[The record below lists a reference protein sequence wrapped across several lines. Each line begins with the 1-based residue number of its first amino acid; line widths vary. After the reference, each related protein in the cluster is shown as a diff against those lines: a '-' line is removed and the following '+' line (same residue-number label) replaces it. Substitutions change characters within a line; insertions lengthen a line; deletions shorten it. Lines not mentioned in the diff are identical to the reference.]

1 MKKLI
6 FSILLCLCMVLLH
19 LPMTAKAMEIYVD
32 VNITGVAAFTL
43 EAESG
48 DSITGVKEKI
58 HAETGYPVT
67 QQILMFGNKPLED
80 DHTLADYN
88 IQKES
93 TLVLSLAVPE
103 GLQYSSSDNE
113 VTITGYTGSAAEIA
127 IPHTIESN
135 PVTAI
140 GTEAFKGSTSLTSV
154 TIPEGVTSIGERAFE
169 NCSSLKSVTIPSSVT
184 SIIQYAFCNCTS
196 LTSINIPTSVTS
208 IEEATFFGCSSLISI
223 TIPSGVTSI
232 EKSAFSG
239 CSNLK
244 SITIPN
250 SVTSIGNAVF
260 SSCTSLESVT
270 IPNSVMSIGKRAF
283 ACCSSLKSVDILDGV
298 TSIGEGAFEKCTS
311 LESVTIPN
319 SVTSLADDSFNNCTS
334 LTSVTIPNSVTSIG
348 NAVFRSCTSL
358 ESVTIPNSV
367 TSIGLCAF
375 LNCKSL
381 KSVDIPDSVTL
392 IYAGAFEN
400 CSSLESVTI
409 PNSVTSLAD
418 DSFTNCTSL
427 TSVTIPNSVTSI
439 GQCAFQNCKSLKSV
453 DIPDS
458 VTLIYAGAFS
468 ECESLISVTIPN
480 SVTIIEYNAFQNCK
494 SLESIVLPKGLDL
507 TSANI
512 PNTTSQ
518 VKYSLDTE
526 KGEVTITEIALGT
539 GKTGFA
545 IPATICGYPVAA
557 VIESEQNKVGEH
569 LHVGTATCKTQGDC
583 TICGK
588 PYILSHDFSADNIT
602 VEALKTAGTC
612 QTEAEYYYSCAVC
625 NLVEK
630 DDNHTFMGAKDSDNH
645 TGGTE
650 IRGAKDATCTEEGY
664 TGDTYCIGCGEKIS
678 AGIAIKMSAHN
689 LEKIPAK
696 DATVTETGNKEYWQ
710 CENCKKYFA
719 DEKGTNEISLEDTV
733 IQKLPPEIIK
743 GKGQS
748 VAEGEKKALS
758 FTSNAAYSDFIR
770 VELDGKTL
778 DAKNYTVKEGSTV
791 VTLKA
796 DYVTTL
802 SAGKHAIG
810 IVSESGTA
818 TTTFIV
824 NAKAVVDND
833 TKSPQTGDNSYMA
846 LWIALLFV
854 SGAGVIGTTVY
865 GKKKRAK

>member
-1 MKKLI
+1 MI
-6 FSILLCLCMVLLH
+6 FSILLCLCMVLLL

-298 TSIGEGAFEKCTS
+298 TSIGEGAFEKCSS

-392 IYAGAFEN
+392 IYAGAF
-400 CSSLESVTI
+400 
-409 PNSVTSLAD
+409 
-418 DSFTNCTSL
+418 
-427 TSVTIPNSVTSI
+427 
-439 GQCAFQNCKSLKSV
+439 
-453 DIPDS
+453 
-458 VTLIYAGAFS
+458 S

-480 SVTIIEYNAFQNCK
+480 SVTIIEYNAFQNCT
-494 SLESIVLPKGLDL
+494 SLESIVLPEGLDV

-526 KGEVTITEIALGT
+526 KGKVTITEISLGT

-557 VIESEQNKVGEH
+557 VIASEQNKVGEH
-569 LHVGTATCKTQGDC
+569 LHVGTATCKTEGTC

-588 PYILSHDFSADNIT
+588 PYILSHDFSADKIT
-602 VEALKTAGTC
+602 AEALKTAGTC
-612 QTEAEYYYSCAVC
+612 KTEAEYYYSCAVC

-630 DDNHTFMGAKDSDNH
+630 DDNHTFMGAKYSDNH

-719 DEKGTNEISLEDTV
+719 DEKDTNEISLEDTV

-743 GKGQS
+743 GKGQC

>member
-6 FSILLCLCMVLLH
+6 FSILLCLCMVLLL

-43 EAESG
+43 EVESG

-67 QQILMFGNKPLED
+67 QQILMFDNELLKD

-103 GLQYSSSDNE
+103 GLRYSSSDNE

-140 GTEAFKGSTSLTSV
+140 ETKAFKGSTSLTSV

-169 NCSSLKSVTIPSSVT
+169 NCSSLKSVIIPSSVT

-260 SSCTSLESVT
+260 NHCTSLESIDISDSVT
-270 IPNSVMSIGKRAF
+270 SINYEAF
-283 ACCSSLKSVDILDGV
+283 DGCTSLKSIDIPDGV
-298 TSIGEGAFEKCTS
+298 TSIGVEAFR
-311 LESVTIPN
+311 
-319 SVTSLADDSFNNCTS
+319 
-334 LTSVTIPNSVTSIG
+334 G
-348 NAVFRSCTSL
+348 CTSL

-367 TSIGLCAF
+367 TSIGPRVF
-375 LNCKSL
+375 QNCISL

-392 IYAGAFEN
+392 I
-400 CSSLESVTI
+400 
-409 PNSVTSLAD
+409 D
-418 DSFTNCTSL
+418 DGVFWRCTSL
-427 TSVTIPNSVTSI
+427 TSVTIPNSVTII
-439 GQCAFQNCKSLKSV
+439 GNYAFRDC
-453 DIPDS
+453 
-458 VTLIYAGAFS
+458 T
-468 ECESLISVTIPN
+468 
-480 SVTIIEYNAFQNCK
+480 
-494 SLESIVLPKGLDL
+494 SLESIVLPKGLDV

-526 KGEVTITEIALGT
+526 KSKVTITEISLGT

-557 VIESEQNKVGEH
+557 VIASEQNKVGEH
-569 LHVGTATCKTQGDC
+569 LHMGTATCKTEGTC
-583 TICGK
+583 TICGN
-588 PYILSHDFSADNIT
+588 PYILSHDFSADKIT
-602 VEALKTAGTC
+602 AEALKTAGTC
-612 QTEAEYYYSCAVC
+612 KTEAEYYYSCAVC

-689 LEKIPAK
+689 LEKTPAK

-719 DEKGTNEISLEDTV
+719 DEKDTNEISLEDTV

-743 GKGQS
+743 GKGQC

-796 DYVTTL
+796 DYVATL

-833 TKSPQTGDNSYMA
+833 TKSPQTGDNRHMA

>member
-6 FSILLCLCMVLLH
+6 FSILLCLCMVLLL

-43 EAESG
+43 EVESG

-67 QQILMFGNKPLED
+67 QQILMFDNKPLED

-184 SIIQYAFCNCTS
+184 SIGQYAFCNCTS
-196 LTSINIPTSVTS
+196 LTNINIPTSVTS

-260 SSCTSLESVT
+260 SSCTSLESIDISDSVT
-270 IPNSVMSIGKRAF
+270 SINYEAF
-283 ACCSSLKSVDILDGV
+283 EGCTSLKSIDIPDGV
-298 TSIGEGAFEKCTS
+298 TSIGVGAFSGCTS
-311 LESVTIPN
+311 LESI
-319 SVTSLADDSFNNCTS
+319 
-334 LTSVTIPNSVTSIG
+334 TIPNSVTSIG
-348 NAVFRSCTSL
+348 PWVF
-358 ESVTIPNSV
+358 I
-367 TSIGLCAF
+367 
-375 LNCKSL
+375 NCMSL
-381 KSVDIPDSVTL
+381 K
-392 IYAGAFEN
+392 
-400 CSSLESVTI
+400 
-409 PNSVTSLAD
+409 
-418 DSFTNCTSL
+418 
-427 TSVTIPNSVTSI
+427 
-439 GQCAFQNCKSLKSV
+439 
-453 DIPDS
+453 
-458 VTLIYAGAFS
+458 
-468 ECESLISVTIPN
+468 SVTIPN
-480 SVTIIEYNAFQNCK
+480 SVTIIGNYAFRNCT
-494 SLESIVLPKGLDL
+494 SLESIVLPKGLDV

-526 KGEVTITEIALGT
+526 KGKVTITEISLGT

-545 IPATICGYPVAA
+545 IPVTICGYPVAA
-557 VIESEQNKVGEH
+557 VIESEQNKVGEQ

-588 PYILSHDFSADNIT
+588 PYILSHDFSADKIT
-602 VEALKTAGTC
+602 AEALKTAGTC
-612 QTEAEYYYSCAVC
+612 KTEAEYYYSCAVC

-791 VTLKA
+791 VILKA
-796 DYVTTL
+796 DYVATL

-833 TKSPQTGDNSYMA
+833 TKSPQTGDNSHMA

>member
-1 MKKLI
+1 MKKMI
-6 FSILLCLCMVLLH
+6 FSILLCLCMVLLL

-270 IPNSVMSIGKRAF
+270 IPNSVMSIGKSAF
-283 ACCSSLKSVDILDGV
+283 AGCS
-298 TSIGEGAFEKCTS
+298 
-311 LESVTIPN
+311 
-319 SVTSLADDSFNNCTS
+319 
-334 LTSVTIPNSVTSIG
+334 
-348 NAVFRSCTSL
+348 
-358 ESVTIPNSV
+358 
-367 TSIGLCAF
+367 
-375 LNCKSL
+375 
-381 KSVDIPDSVTL
+381 
-392 IYAGAFEN
+392 
-400 CSSLESVTI
+400 
-409 PNSVTSLAD
+409 
-418 DSFTNCTSL
+418 
-427 TSVTIPNSVTSI
+427 
-439 GQCAFQNCKSLKSV
+439 SLKSV

-480 SVTIIEYNAFQNCK
+480 SVTIIEYNAFQNCT
-494 SLESIVLPKGLDL
+494 SLESIVLPEGLDV

-526 KGEVTITEIALGT
+526 KGKVTITEISLGT

-557 VIESEQNKVGEH
+557 VIASEQNKVGEH
-569 LHVGTATCKTQGDC
+569 LHVGTATCKTEGTC

-588 PYILSHDFSADNIT
+588 PYILSHDFSADKIT
-602 VEALKTAGTC
+602 AEALKTAGTC
-612 QTEAEYYYSCAVC
+612 KTEAEYYYSCAVC

-630 DDNHTFMGAKDSDNH
+630 DDNHTFMGAKYSDNH

-719 DEKGTNEISLEDTV
+719 DEKDTNEISLEDTV

-743 GKGQS
+743 GKGQC

>member
-1 MKKLI
+1 MRKRF
-6 FSILLCLCMVLLH
+6 FSILLCLCMVLLL

-298 TSIGEGAFEKCTS
+298 TSIGEGAFEKCSS

-392 IYAGAFEN
+392 IYAGAF
-400 CSSLESVTI
+400 
-409 PNSVTSLAD
+409 
-418 DSFTNCTSL
+418 
-427 TSVTIPNSVTSI
+427 
-439 GQCAFQNCKSLKSV
+439 
-453 DIPDS
+453 
-458 VTLIYAGAFS
+458 S

-480 SVTIIEYNAFQNCK
+480 SVTIIEYNAFQNCT
-494 SLESIVLPKGLDL
+494 SLESIVLPEGLDV

-526 KGEVTITEIALGT
+526 KGKVTITEISLGT

-557 VIESEQNKVGEH
+557 VIASEQNKVGEH
-569 LHVGTATCKTQGDC
+569 LHVGTATCKTEGTC

-588 PYILSHDFSADNIT
+588 PYILSHDFSADKIT
-602 VEALKTAGTC
+602 AEALKTAGTC
-612 QTEAEYYYSCAVC
+612 KTEAEYYYSCAVC

-630 DDNHTFMGAKDSDNH
+630 DDNHTFMGAKYSDNH

-719 DEKGTNEISLEDTV
+719 DEKDTNEISLEDTV

-743 GKGQS
+743 GKGQC

>member
-6 FSILLCLCMVLLH
+6 FSILLCLCMVLLL

-43 EAESG
+43 EVESG

-67 QQILMFGNKPLED
+67 QQILMFDNKPLED

-103 GLQYSSSDNE
+103 GLRYSSSDNE

-232 EKSAFSG
+232 EKSAFAR
-239 CSNLK
+239 CSSLK

-260 SSCTSLESVT
+260 NHCTSLESIDISDSVT
-270 IPNSVMSIGKRAF
+270 SINYEAF
-283 ACCSSLKSVDILDGV
+283 DGCTSLKSIDIPDGV
-298 TSIGEGAFEKCTS
+298 TSIGVEAFR
-311 LESVTIPN
+311 
-319 SVTSLADDSFNNCTS
+319 D
-334 LTSVTIPNSVTSIG
+334 
-348 NAVFRSCTSL
+348 CTSL

-367 TSIGLCAF
+367 TSIGPRVF
-375 LNCKSL
+375 QNCRSL

-392 IYAGAFEN
+392 I
-400 CSSLESVTI
+400 
-409 PNSVTSLAD
+409 D
-418 DSFTNCTSL
+418 DGVFWRCTSL
-427 TSVTIPNSVTSI
+427 TI
-439 GQCAFQNCKSLKSV
+439 
-453 DIPDS
+453 
-458 VTLIYAGAFS
+458 
-468 ECESLISVTIPN
+468 VTIPN
-480 SVTIIEYNAFQNCK
+480 SVTIIGNYAFRNCE
-494 SLESIVLPKGLDL
+494 SLESIVLPKGLDV

-526 KGEVTITEIALGT
+526 KGKVTITEISLGT

-557 VIESEQNKVGEH
+557 VIASEQNKVGEH
-569 LHVGTATCKTQGDC
+569 IHVGTATCKTQGTC

-588 PYILSHDFSADNIT
+588 PYILSHDFSADKIT
-602 VEALKTAGTC
+602 AEALKTVGTC
-612 QTEAEYYYSCAVC
+612 KTEAEYYYSCAVC

-630 DDNHTFMGAKDSDNH
+630 DDNHTFMGAKDFDNH

-719 DEKGTNEISLEDTV
+719 DEKDTNEISLEDTV

-743 GKGQS
+743 GKGQC

-791 VTLKA
+791 VTLKS
-796 DYVTTL
+796 DYVATL

-833 TKSPQTGDNSYMA
+833 TKSPQTGDNSHMA

-865 GKKKRAK
+865 GKKKKAK